1 MITEKR
7 TLKIGVEYNGQ
18 IHRELE
24 VRPRLVKDLVSAGS
38 SPLVEQNKNTY
49 ELCCLAAQIVRLG
62 DIPAEEITGELLLEM
77 HADDF
82 DVLAEAAEKAR
93 QRAASFRSAQE
104 NDQKADAGADETGV
118 PAG

>member
-7 TLKIGVEYNGQ
+7 TLPIGVEYNGQ

-24 VRPRLVKDLVSAGS
+24 VRPRLVKDMVAAGGS
-38 SPLVEQNKNTY
+38 SLFERDKNSW
-49 ELCCLAAQIVRLG
+49 EICCLASQIVRLG

-77 HADDF
+77 YADDF
-82 DVLAEAAEKAR
+82 DVLSEAAEKAR
-93 QRAASFRSAQE
+93 QRAASFRSVQE
-104 NDQKADAGADETGV
+104 NDQKIDGGADQVGI